1 MLNILKLT
9 CLKYWWNIKN
19 NKFKLFSTIIMNTII
34 LLAFFLGMKSE
45 KTIELL
51 GLDYATLFIIYII
64 IWIILNTFFS
74 MSKLITNE
82 SKEGTLEILYTSPY
96 GFIKILLSNIA
107 LNIIICIIVLIL
119 LCIVNNFIT
128 GVLNNVNFLELIFVI
143 TIGLLSLY
151 GVGLVIAGVTLL
163 AKEIDTILFIIKF
176 VAAYCIMRFDN
187 ILIPFST
194 AKNMI
199 AEIISN
205 GCLDKENIL
214 SSIALL
220 ILNSLIYFV
229 LGLVAYKIIEKKA
242 LKNSCI

>member
-1 MLNILKLT
+1 
-9 CLKYWWNIKN
+9 
-19 NKFKLFSTIIMNTII
+19 MNTII